1 MQKDTNKKTQIYVF
15 TTDYLAI
22 HNKSSTGRRALF
34 NGAKNGQYQGL
45 SGKSYAIPIRNGNL
59 ELLSKKEIFDNI
71 NRFILWTSNREKLN
85 EVYIMSKLC
94 RNTKY
99 YQEVMDYL
107 RNLNRE
113 DFRYEK

>member
-1 MQKDTNKKTQIYVF
+1 MQKDTTKKTPIYVF

-22 HNKSSTGRRALF
+22 HNKSSTGRRALS
-34 NGAKNGQYQGL
+34 NGARNGQYQGL

-59 ELLSKKEIFDNI
+59 ELLSKNEIFENI
-71 NRFILWTSNREKLN
+71 NRFLAWTSNREKLN
-85 EVYIMSKLC
+85 EVYIISKLC

-99 YQEVMDYL
+99 YYEVMDYL